1 MSRFSGVPN
10 KNLTWKPVSPE
21 SLDLSGKRVVVVG
34 GTGGIGRALSR
45 LMAARGA
52 QVTIVG
58 RTFREADT
66 PGIRFMQADLEL
78 MSEAVR
84 IGENVFSSWREEP
97 VGQINENQCI
107 LECYREV
114 KPLHMTLE
122 EYRAAPRPKIDPE
135 DSDVDGTATTY
146 VGYAG

>member
-1 MSRFSGVPN
+1 MIRRAMSRFSGVPN

-34 GTGGIGRALSR
+34 GTGGISRALSR
-45 LMAARGA
+45 LMAARDA

-78 MSEAVR
+78 MSEALR
-84 IGENVFSSWREEP
+84 IGQTLPADELDRVVFTTVSCPAPNVRKRRRASS
-97 VGQINENQCI
+97 
-107 LECYREV
+107 
-114 KPLHMTLE
+114 
-122 EYRAAPRPKIDPE
+122 
-135 DSDVDGTATTY
+135 GT
-146 VGYAG
+146 